1 MGKRFVIFMLSLV
14 FLAGC
19 SSAFKQVQQNPYEV
33 ISDGSTRESYLF
45 VKYSRSTGQTW
56 ILTVKGWQPITDD
69 EVLPK
74 SNYMVKIV
82 SLEDYRYSAIRINT
96 ATGQSWSS
104 INNRWVELVT
114 KKE

>member
-1 MGKRFVIFMLSLV
+1 MLSLV

-33 ISDGSTRESYLF
+33 ISGGSTTESYLF
-45 VKYSRSTGQTW
+45 MKYSRSTGQTW
-56 ILTVKGWQPITDD
+56 FLIAEGWQPITDD

-74 SNYMVKIV
+74 SNYMVKV
-82 SLEDYRYSAIRINT
+82 LSLEDYRYSAIRIDT

-114 KKE
+114 KNE